1 MDPGRCDN
9 LLTIFWG
16 NDLAVFW
23 YLWIFKANSW
33 ILRCDKILA
42 EFVGYF
48 QNLAFVAENSG
59 EELLLFCMACI
70 QLSFVKETLTG
81 KPIRNHGNWHQLL
94 FLVGRPALILSN
106 LYSMPLN
113 LSELRKSSGEQE
125 KNSPSSI
132 KSPTYFGFSVVS
144 FIMGHYLYCPKD
156 ISRSGWIYEAENDPT
171 LMEPPLFG
179 PNSIW
184 WRPKGEMA
192 NTWISRSLSQEN
204 WPSITVTQVQCQ
216 QKWVLP
222 IIMMISC
229 LLSNILQIA
238 RWMKNILSLSAE
250 DTFANLILTM
260 KTIIIQLLLRRGS
273 LFFFR
278 NNVMVFH
285 PRERGGGDGS
295 R

>member
-106 LYSMPLN
+106 LYSTPLN
-113 LSELRKSSGEQE
+113 LSELRKSSGLES
-125 KNSPSSI
+125 K
-132 KSPTYFGFSVVS
+132 KT
-144 FIMGHYLYCPKD
+144 
-156 ISRSGWIYEAENDPT
+156 A
-171 LMEPPLFG
+171 PL
-179 PNSIW
+179 
-184 WRPKGEMA
+184 
-192 NTWISRSLSQEN
+192 
-204 WPSITVTQVQCQ
+204 
-216 QKWVLP
+216 
-222 IIMMISC
+222 
-229 LLSNILQIA
+229 LLSLLHISDSAWSHLLWDIICIVQKILA
-238 RWMKNILSLSAE
+238 TADEFMKQKMTRL
-250 DTFANLILTM
+250 
-260 KTIIIQLLLRRGS
+260 
-273 LFFFR
+273 
-278 NNVMVFH
+278 
-285 PRERGGGDGS
+285 
-295 R
+295 